1 MMQDI
6 RFGVRM
12 LLKSKVFTAVAV
24 LMLALGIGANTAVFS
39 IVDAV
44 LLQALPY
51 AEPERLVVLGGLNR
65 QRGNGTFTFSHQQ
78 WQVLQEQH
86 QAFAEMAGYAG
97 ESFTLT
103 GVEEPERLQATRVSA
118 SFFQVF
124 GLQPALGRAF
134 LPGEDQPGGNQVVVV
149 SYSLWQRRFGA
160 NPQLIGK
167 TLTLNGRY
175 YTVIGIMPPSFQFP
189 SNRVEVW
196 APGVFEVNIFT
207 PEQVRNGAS
216 YLLAVARLKSGATLE
231 QAQAELLLQR
241 DQQQNPAQSKANP
254 KVEIQAKLLQDSL
267 VENVRTHLLVLWGVV
282 SLVLLLV
289 CVNTANLL
297 LARAATRQKELAI
310 RAALGAGRL
319 RIVRQL
325 FTESILLALPS
336 SVLGLLLAVWG
347 VKLLLAAGP
356 DFIPLAREVG
366 VDGRLLGYL
375 LALSLLTGVLSGLAP
390 ALRLSKSDLHAPLK
404 DEVASVSESLSGNRL
419 RSLLVV
425 AEVALSFVLLAGAGL
440 LVRSYW
446 RLEQVPLG
454 VNPQGVLTM
463 GISLPPAKYP
473 EPHQKTAFYDEV
485 LQRVDA
491 LPGVQSAAIT
501 LGLPLSISL
510 VTQVLKEGRPEGTDG
525 ERLAAVWTPISPGYF
540 RTMGIPLLKGRV
552 FNERDQANAPN
563 VVIISE
569 GLARQFWPREE
580 PLGKR
585 ITVSRNSLPSEIVGV
600 VGEVKN
606 NKLESDSLLQ
616 IYTPYPQRPW
626 PSMSLVIRVAGDP
639 LSMTTA
645 VRNQVLAVDKDQPVT
660 GVQTMEQVIAASK
673 SQSRFTTQ
681 LISSFALVALTLAAF
696 GIYGVMSFSVAQR
709 RHEIGIRMALGA
721 QAGAVLRLIIRR
733 GMMLTLL
740 GVGIGLGGAWALA
753 RLIKGLLF
761 GVSETDPVT
770 FGLIALLLTGV
781 AGLACWVPARR
792 ATKVDPIIA
801 LRYE

>member
-1 MMQDI
+1 
-6 RFGVRM
+6 
-12 LLKSKVFTAVAV
+12 
-24 LMLALGIGANTAVFS
+24 
-39 IVDAV
+39 
-44 LLQALPY
+44 
-51 AEPERLVVLGGLNR
+51 LV
-65 QRGNGTFTFSHQQ
+65 
-78 WQVLQEQH
+78 
-86 QAFAEMAGYAG
+86 
-97 ESFTLT
+97 
-103 GVEEPERLQATRVSA
+103 
-118 SFFQVF
+118 
-124 GLQPALGRAF
+124 
-134 LPGEDQPGGNQVVVV
+134 
-149 SYSLWQRRFGA
+149 
-160 NPQLIGK
+160 GK
-167 TLTLNGRY
+167 TLTLSGKN
-175 YTVIGIMPPSFQFP
+175 YTVIGIMPSSFQFP
-189 SNRVEVW
+189 TNRVELW
-196 APGVFEVNIFT
+196 APGVSEVSIFT
-207 PEQVRNGAS
+207 PEQVRNGAG
-216 YLLAVARLKSGATLE
+216 YLLAVARLKPGVGLK
-231 QAQAELLLQR
+231 QAQAELQIASRR
-241 DQQQNPAQSKANP
+241 DQQQDPTKGNARPE
-254 KVEIQAKLLQDSL
+254 VEIQAKLLGDSL
-267 VENVRTHLLVLWGVV
+267 AEDMRARLLVLWGIV
-282 SLVLLLV
+282 SFALLIV
-289 CVNTANLL
+289 CANTANLL
-297 LARAATRQKELAI
+297 LARATKRQKELAI
-310 RAALGAGRL
+310 RAALGASRL
-319 RIVRQL
+319 RVIRQL
-325 FTESILLALPS
+325 FTESILLALLGG
-336 SVLGLLLAVWG
+336 VFGLLLAVWG

-356 DFIPLAREVG
+356 DFIPLASEVG

-375 LALSLLTGVLSGLAP
+375 LALSLLTGVLSGLVP

-404 DEVASVSESLSGNRL
+404 DEGSSVSESLSGNRL

-473 EPHQKTAFYDEV
+473 DPHQKTAFYDEV
-485 LQRVDA
+485 LQRVNA

-540 RTMGIPLLKGRV
+540 RTMDIPLLKGRV

-569 GLARQFWPREE
+569 GLARQFWPHEE

-740 GVGIGLGGAWALA
+740 GVGLGLGGAWALA

-781 AGLACWVPARR
+781 AGLSCWVPARR
-792 ATKVDPIIA
+792 ATKVDPIAA
-801 LRYE
+801 LRCD